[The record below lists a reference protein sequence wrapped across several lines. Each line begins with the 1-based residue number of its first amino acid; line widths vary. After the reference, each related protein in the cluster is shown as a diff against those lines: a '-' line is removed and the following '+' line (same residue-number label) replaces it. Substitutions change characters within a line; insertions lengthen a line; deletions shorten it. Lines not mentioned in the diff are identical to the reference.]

1 MNSGNSNQ
9 LYSGNGALG
18 DVAMDWTGDTGI
30 DTGAAGDFI
39 VIDFGNPDR
48 LANASN
54 QLIFVTIPGR
64 PWYGASN
71 SM

>member
-48 LANASN
+48 LNCW
-54 QLIFVTIPGR
+54 QR
-64 PWYGASN
+64 PQIN
-71 SM
+71 

>member
-18 DVAMDWTGDTGI
+18 DVAMDWTIDTGI

-39 VIDFGNPDR
+39 VIDFGHPDR
-48 LANASN
+48 LNCW
-54 QLIFVTIPGR
+54 QR
-64 PWYGASN
+64 P
-71 SM
+71 